1 MGCRM
6 WIDLLYDMEFQSSSG
21 ANLRNTLKGRPNIL
35 FGEISHS
42 HDDFWTATEYVP
54 PGCSGESV
62 VKDFLKWD
70 DLAPIGEITVLCHL
84 HKVFSGALRQKQKN
98 LVKDVTTRLTKRPP
112 SFRSHKDMTMCDTRV
127 ILLWRRI
134 WWLDVCH
141 ETPHSI
147 SWSQGPNSSH

>member
-1 MGCRM
+1 M

-21 ANLRNTLKGRPNIL
+21 ANLHNTLKGRPNIL

-70 DLAPIGEITVLCHL
+70 DLAPIGEITVLW
-84 HKVFSGALRQKQKN
+84 N
-98 LVKDVTTRLTKRPP
+98 VKGLKPSAQDFFWCLAAKAKEFGEGCDYEIDEEATVIPITQGHDDV
-112 SFRSHKDMTMCDTRV
+112 
-127 ILLWRRI
+127 
-134 WWLDVCH
+134 
-141 ETPHSI
+141 
-147 SWSQGPNSSH
+147 

>member
-1 MGCRM
+1 MP
-6 WIDLLYDMEFQSSSG
+6 WEDLLYDMEFQSSSG

-70 DLAPIGEITVLCHL
+70 DLAPIGEITVLW
-84 HKVFSGALRQKQKN
+84 N
-98 LVKDVTTRLTKRPP
+98 VKGLKP
-112 SFRSHKDMTMCDTRV
+112 SAQDFFWCLAAKAKEFGEGCDYEIDEEATV
-127 ILLWRRI
+127 IL
-134 WWLDVCH
+134 
-141 ETPHSI
+141 TM
-147 SWSQGPNSSH
+147 